1 MIRLTA
7 LSSKVKIILA
17 SGAILVSLAGVI
29 TTGKALAEMPA
40 RLAYHDSVTNMNDK
54 AQIEILRTQVC
65 IQIADHRKADW
76 THCLTKGIDP

>member
-1 MIRLTA
+1 MIKLERL
-7 LSSKVKIILA
+7 SNKVKVILA

-29 TTGKALAEMPA
+29 TTGKAFAEMPA
-40 RLAYHDSVTNMNDK
+40 RLAEHDSITNAHEK
-54 AQIEILRTQVC
+54 QQVELLRTQVC